1 MKNGIVELTLHIVAF
16 GGCGNVARLIG
27 QVLLALV
34 AQENE

>member
-16 GGCGNVARLIG
+16 GGCPNVAWLIG

-34 AQENE
+34 SQESK